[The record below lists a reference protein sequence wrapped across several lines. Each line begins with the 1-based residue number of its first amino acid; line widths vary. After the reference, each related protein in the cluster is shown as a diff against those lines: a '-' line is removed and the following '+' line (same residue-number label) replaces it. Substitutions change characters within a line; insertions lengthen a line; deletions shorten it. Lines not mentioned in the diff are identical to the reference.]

1 MLFNINFNVLNF
13 LIDIE
18 CFNNLNVLFKNI
30 WYCLFQFG
38 IYEDLINRKKFVDF
52 LRYYFLQLGD
62 EMILFKDYVFRMKE
76 NQKFIYYIIGE
87 SREVVQSFV
96 FVERVKKRGK
106 NNIYYVILFYF
117 WF

>member
-1 MLFNINFNVLNF
+1 
-13 LIDIE
+13 
-18 CFNNLNVLFKNI
+18 
-30 WYCLFQFG
+30 
-38 IYEDLINRKKFVDF
+38 
-52 LRYYFLQLGD
+52 
-62 EMILFKDYVFRMKE
+62 MILFKDYVFRMKE